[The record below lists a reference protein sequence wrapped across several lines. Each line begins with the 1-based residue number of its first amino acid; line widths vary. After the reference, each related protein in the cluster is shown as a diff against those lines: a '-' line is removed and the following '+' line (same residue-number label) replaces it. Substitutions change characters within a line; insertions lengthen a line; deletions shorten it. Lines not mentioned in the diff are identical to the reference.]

1 MEMISSLQ
9 VTLVFVAMFAL
20 IQAPMTVAGGLRRLK
35 TNIMFLDGGDQVLT
49 RRMRAHGNFTETV
62 PMGLLAMGAAELS
75 GAPHMLLWI
84 VGGGFVA
91 GRLLHYATVVT
102 SGDGIGRAIGMILTL
117 APLLIFSGYVL
128 ARFAGF

>member
-1 MEMISSLQ
+1 METISSLQ
-9 VTLVFVAMFAL
+9 VTLVFVAIFAL
-20 IQAPMTVAGGLRRLK
+20 LQAPMTIAVGLRRIK

-62 PMGLLAMGAAELS
+62 PIVLLAMGGAEIS

-91 GRLLHYATVVT
+91 GRLMHYGTVVT
-102 SGDGIGRAIGMILTL
+102 SGDGIGRAIGMVLTL

-128 ARFAGF
+128 ARFAGL